1 MESHIN
7 TFNFKG
13 DPNVGLYCLST
24 NSYIIVG
31 EDVSSEKKKILE
43 STLKVPVIH
52 TKIYGTPFAGIFC
65 AGNSKNLLVP
75 DVIFD
80 NEFETLTKKLK
91 GIAKVTKFKTNKT
104 ALGNNILCNDKN
116 AIISEE
122 YTDVEKKFIEKNLLV
137 KSIKSNINEGSPGS
151 YGVLNNKGGAFG
163 QIISDNLISE
173 YEKFLKI
180 DIGIGSVSSG
190 SPIISSGVVC
200 NDNGFI
206 ISPISTGFESG
217 RIDECL
223 GLIKWYTKK

>member
-75 DVIFD
+75 DIIFD

-122 YTDVEKKFIEKNLLV
+122 YTDAEKKFIEKNLLV
-137 KSIKSNINEGSPGS
+137 KSIKSNINDVSK
-151 YGVLNNKGGAFG
+151 N
-163 QIISDNLISE
+163 QISDDDE
-173 YEKFLKI
+173 EEQP
-180 DIGIGSVSSG
+180 VSI
-190 SPIISSGVVC
+190 PKKSSR
-200 NDNGFI
+200 D
-206 ISPISTGFESG
+206 SKS
-217 RIDECL
+217 
-223 GLIKWYTKK
+223 